1 MSDIEYIK
9 NVTVAHRFAS
19 SPGTFTHTITG
30 LPLSSNPDEC
40 VIRAFNFNG
49 DASDFNLYFIWCSL
63 TNDYIG
69 SFCGGSI
76 APHFPQTRI
85 RLNSPVPNMLE
96 FKLYTPT
103 ANGMVHID
111 STVGELGIHM
121 DFIKYR
127 NVTPHA

>member
-9 NVTVAHRFAS
+9 NVSVAHRFLAS
-19 SPGTFTHTITG
+19 PAVFTHTITG
-30 LPLSSNPDEC
+30 LPLANPDEC
-40 VIRAFNFNG
+40 IIRAFNFNG
-49 DASDFNLYFIWCSL
+49 EADDDRLYLIWCSL
-63 TNDYIG
+63 TNDFIG

-96 FKLYTPT
+96 FRLYAFNALSELAPIPT
-103 ANGMVHID
+103 TIGD
-111 STVGELGIHM
+111 LGIHM

-127 NVTPHA
+127 NVAPHA